1 MSGIFRSI
9 KISPFGGR
17 KMDDWKPIADAIVG
31 TIKDRAKGFWDQNE
45 AGRKFVTERAE
56 RLAKLTIEYK
66 LASDDQV
73 KEEKKAGMELVK
85 ATIETELL
93 SLALIGAEQ
102 TRVTFREIVNTAFS
116 AIVKVLPA
124 II

>member
-1 MSGIFRSI
+1 
-9 KISPFGGR
+9 
-17 KMDDWKPIADAIVG
+17 
-31 TIKDRAKGFWDQNE
+31 
-45 AGRKFVTERAE
+45 
-56 RLAKLTIEYK
+56 
-66 LASDDQV
+66 
-73 KEEKKAGMELVK
+73 MELVK